1 MEKKRTRHEFRSNTL
16 PALVT
21 VGPVTV
27 LLIALV
33 LAPLIFVA
41 IMSFCQTDEYYNVV
55 YSFTADNYEK
65 LLSAEYFKIYG
76 QSLLIA
82 LLTTVLCVLLGYP
95 FAYIIARTK
104 SKKKQLLYMLVII
117 PFWTNSLIRIYG
129 WRTFL
134 GNSGWLNGLIRL
146 LHISS
151 EPIDFLY
158 KTGTTVLG
166 MVYCF
171 IPFMVLP
178 LYTAI
183 EKLDGSLLEASSD
196 LGAKPYKTFFEV
208 IIPLTSSG
216 IFSGSIMVFIPCL
229 GYFFVS
235 NILGGGNTD
244 MIGNLIER
252 QFKSANNW
260 PLGAALSIILIVVTL
275 ILVKIYQKLGG
286 DMDSLGV

>member
-55 YSFTADNYEK
+55 YSFTAANYEK

-117 PFWTNSLIRIYG
+117 PFWTNAYQNI
-129 WRTFL
+129 WME
-134 GNSGWLNGLIRL
+134 N
-146 LHISS
+146 
-151 EPIDFLY
+151 
-158 KTGTTVLG
+158 
-166 MVYCF
+166 
-171 IPFMVLP
+171 
-178 LYTAI
+178 
-183 EKLDGSLLEASSD
+183 
-196 LGAKPYKTFFEV
+196 FF
-208 IIPLTSSG
+208 G
-216 IFSGSIMVFIPCL
+216 
-229 GYFFVS
+229 
-235 NILGGGNTD
+235 
-244 MIGNLIER
+244 
-252 QFKSANNW
+252 K
-260 PLGAALSIILIVVTL
+260 
-275 ILVKIYQKLGG
+275 
-286 DMDSLGV
+286 